1 MKKRSVKS
9 CGGSMHARRSWLAIF
24 KIGVTD
30 ALAYRADFVMAVVS
44 ALTLVFV
51 QYYLWQAVYAHR
63 EHIQG
68 FSVRDTITYMSLV
81 WATAGFYD
89 VRWVARQMQEKLLAG
104 TLMLDIL
111 YPINFQV
118 YTCLLAYAR
127 NVTHLVLS
135 GTPVLLV
142 AWGLLGARLP
152 APGHAIMFLISMHLA
167 FLISAGL
174 AFLLGLASIYAKQT
188 EGLIQLEGFVATLA
202 SGALVPLAFLP
213 APLAAFTRVL
223 PYAFVVWA
231 PQQIYLGKA
240 TGSEASLILVWQ
252 LLWATLIHAT
262 AAWWTQRALKQAG
275 IFGG

>member
-1 MKKRSVKS
+1 ML
-9 CGGSMHARRSWLAIF
+9 ARRSWLAIF

-30 ALAYRADFVMAVVS
+30 ALAYRADFVVAIVS

-63 EHIQG
+63 GDIQG
-68 FSVRDTITYMSLV
+68 FSLRDTITYISLV

-89 VRWVARQMQEKLLAG
+89 VRWLARQMQEKLLAG
-104 TLMLDIL
+104 TLLLDIL

-142 AWGLLGARLP
+142 SWGLLGARLP
-152 APGHAIMFLISMHLA
+152 APGHAIIFLLSMQLA

-174 AFLLGLASIYAKQT
+174 AFLLGLASVYAKQT

-202 SGALVPLAFLP
+202 SGSLVPLAFLP
-213 APLAAFTRVL
+213 APLAAWAQAL

-240 TGSEASLILVWQ
+240 TGAEAWSILGWQ
-252 LLWATLIHAT
+252 LLWAALIHAT
-262 AAWWTQRALKQAG
+262 AAWWARRALKQAG
-275 IFGG
+275 VFGG